1 MSEPPNDADADAER
15 EAADWFARLGTRAVS
30 ASTVESFAAWRS
42 RPANAAA
49 YRRLEGV
56 WADAGDLRGDPDIRK
71 VLAATT
77 GPRLERLGWRG
88 RPVWAGAALCG
99 VLACLV
105 LGVALWREG
114 QNAVSTE
121 VGEQRVVR
129 LEDGSTV
136 RLNTDSRLR
145 VRFAQAR
152 RGVVLERGE
161 ALFTV
166 APDPS
171 RPFVVDAGGTDVTA
185 VGTIFAVR
193 RDDERIA
200 VTLLSGKVDVTAA
213 RPLAGS
219 RGRQDTRLA
228 PGEQHVVSP
237 SGRST
242 RSVDAAAQTSWA
254 EGRLVFRDT
263 PLSDAV
269 EEVNRYLT
277 APIRLDAAGVETV
290 AVNGVFQTG
299 DRDAF
304 VSAAS
309 DLFDLRGV
317 PSSDGSV
324 TLTERNKSGRSPGSP
339 RG

>member
-1 MSEPPNDADADAER
+1 MSEPPNDADAEA

-30 ASTVESFAAWRS
+30 ASTLESFAAWRS
-42 RPANAAA
+42 RPANAVA

-77 GPRLERLGWRG
+77 GPRRERPGWLG
-88 RPVWAGAALCG
+88 RPALAGGALCG
-99 VLACLV
+99 VFACLV
-105 LGVALWREG
+105 LGVSLWRQG
-114 QNAVSTE
+114 QGAVSTE

-145 VRFAQAR
+145 IRFADAR
-152 RGVVLERGE
+152 RSVALDRGE

-185 VGTIFAVR
+185 VGTAFAVR
-193 RDDERIA
+193 LDGERVA
-200 VTLLSGKVDVTAA
+200 VTLLSGKVEVVTD
-213 RPLAGS
+213 RPPAGS
-219 RGRQDTRLA
+219 SERRETRLA

-237 SGRST
+237 SGGST
-242 RSVDAAAQTSWA
+242 RQVDVAAQTSWA
-254 EGRLVFRDT
+254 EGRLIFRDT
-263 PLSDAV
+263 PLDAAV

-324 TLTERNKSGRSPGSP
+324 TLTERNKSTRSPGSP